1 MSEPTIRYASVCSGV
16 EAASLAWEKL
26 DWKPVWFSEVE
37 PFPCKVLAE
46 RFGASSPINPLDPA
60 DASDEKDRKERVN
73 WLKAIRRE
81 KMPSVDEAKV
91 PNLGDMSKINGKEYH
106 GTIDLL
112 VGGTPCQGLSIAG
125 NQKGFD
131 DPRSALALKYVEL
144 LGSARPRW
152 FVWENV
158 PNAFSCNGG
167 GDVKEFFR
175 QITEIGYG
183 VCWRVLDAEY
193 VRVDGFPG
201 AVPQRRRR
209 IFAVGYLGDWRPAA
223 KVLFESKMLCGD
235 SAPRRLKGKATPGDT
250 EKRTGESNAL
260 DANAGTADAVRNT
273 VETGK
278 GFYRESDVGGTL
290 EAHEDQHR
298 RNIICIENGQSAAAS
313 AVNKST
319 TLSCDHEAPIIVFH
333 GSQDPIH
340 NPDHANAVNR
350 NQGLENC
357 VCFEPGILKREEDG
371 GDSRIS
377 KDVCGTIRANMGDNI
392 PAVCL
397 SQYGDVAGSL
407 TARHDSSPC
416 ADRGMNII
424 ACNTQKQAMNC
435 DDDVIGCVSATDYKE
450 PQIICYENHAQDS
463 RIKEC
468 GDVAPTV
475 SAKAGTGGNNTPIVA
490 FALDPLASNSMR
502 SKNPNSGFH
511 EIDVA
516 KTLDTS
522 EQNPCKNQGGMVVLS
537 IAENVIDRTGN
548 SGANGVGV
556 KDDVSY
562 TLNTAGTPGVC
573 VPLDMRNATR
583 DPEKRDETNRQGV
596 GVGEDGDPM
605 NTLST
610 VHVPGVAYGFMGGQG
625 AKAGGIGF
633 GENFSPT
640 LRSASGGNSMPS
652 VLLKNIGW
660 IVRRITPLEAERLMG
675 FPDCHTMI
683 PWNGKAAAEC
693 PDAPRYKACGNSMCV
708 NAMRWLGERIDAVEK
723 SIQAG
728 TFDQLFDA
736 DDLEIEGDETEMDED
751 AEAEYMVILEDQ
763 AKEIL
768 RLKQENEQLRQTVA
782 AYQQKE
788 NAK

>member
-16 EAASLAWEKL
+16 EAASLAWENL

-46 RFGASSPINPLDPA
+46 RFGASSPVNPLDPA
-60 DASDEKDRKERVN
+60 DASDEKDRKERSK

-81 KMPSVDEAKV
+81 KMPTVTESKV
-91 PNLGDMSKINGKEYH
+91 PNLGDMTKIKGEKYH

-125 NQKGFD
+125 KQKGFD

-278 GFYRESDVGGTL
+278 RFYRESDVSGTL

-298 RNIICIENGQSAAAS
+298 RNIICRATQQGNAETASNCAPTLTEAAGTSGNNQPIICIENGQSAAAS
-313 AVNKST
+313 APAVGKST

-333 GSQDPIH
+333 GSQDPIS

-357 VCFEPGILKREEDG
+357 IA
-371 GDSRIS
+371 IS
-377 KDVCGTIRANMGDNI
+377 
-392 PAVCL
+392 
-397 SQYGDVAGSL
+397 QHGDVAGSL

-424 ACNTQKQAMNC
+424 ACNTKKQAMNC

-502 SKNPNSGFH
+502 SKNPDSGFH

-556 KDDVSY
+556 KEDVSY

-610 VHVPGVAYGFMGGQG
+610 VHVPGVAYEATQNQQPAPMEDQT
-625 AKAGGIGF
+625 I
-633 GENFSPT
+633 
-640 LRSASGGNSMPS
+640 
-652 VLLKNIGW
+652 LLKNIGW

-736 DDLEIEGDETEMDED
+736 EDLELEGDETEMDED

-763 AKEIL
+763 AKEIIH
-768 RLKQENEQLRQTVA
+768 LKQENEQLRHTVA
-782 AYQQKE
+782 AYQKE
-788 NAK
+788 EKAK

>member
-1 MSEPTIRYASVCSGV
+1 MSKPIRYASVCSGV
-16 EAASLAWEKL
+16 EAATLAWEKL

-46 RFGASSPINPLDPA
+46 RFGASSPVNPLDPA
-60 DASDEKDRKERVN
+60 DASDEKDRKERSK

-81 KMPSVDEAKV
+81 KMPTVTESKV
-91 PNLGDMSKINGKEYH
+91 PNLGDMTKIKGEKYH

-125 NQKGFD
+125 KQKGFD

-319 TLSCDHEAPIIVFH
+319 TLSCNHEAPIIVFH
-333 GSQDPIH
+333 GSQDPIS

-350 NQGLENC
+350 NQGMENC
-357 VCFEPGILKREEDG
+357 IA
-371 GDSRIS
+371 IS
-377 KDVCGTIRANMGDNI
+377 
-392 PAVCL
+392 
-397 SQYGDVAGSL
+397 QHGDVARTL
-407 TARHDSSPC
+407 TARHNSSPC

-424 ACNTQKQAMNC
+424 ACNKKKQAMNC

-450 PQIICYENHAQDS
+450 PQVICYENHAQDS
-463 RIKEC
+463 RIREC
-468 GDVAPTV
+468 GDIAPTV

-490 FALDPLASNSMR
+490 FAIDPLASNSMK

-548 SGANGVGV
+548 SGANGVG
-556 KDDVSY
+556 
-562 TLNTAGTPGVC
+562 
-573 VPLDMRNATR
+573 
-583 DPEKRDETNRQGV
+583 
-596 GVGEDGDPM
+596 EDGDPM

-610 VHVPGVAYGFMGGQG
+610 VHVPGVAYEAPQNQQTAPMDDQT
-625 AKAGGIGF
+625 I
-633 GENFSPT
+633 
-640 LRSASGGNSMPS
+640 
-652 VLLKNIGW
+652 LLKNIDW

-675 FPDCHTMI
+675 FPDYHTMI

-736 DDLEIEGDETEMDED
+736 DDLELEGDERKWMKTR
-751 AEAEYMVILEDQ
+751 
-763 AKEIL
+763 KP
-768 RLKQENEQLRQTVA
+768 NTW
-782 AYQQKE
+782 
-788 NAK
+788 

>member
-1 MSEPTIRYASVCSGV
+1 MSKPIRYASVCSGV
-16 EAASLAWEKL
+16 EAATLAWEPL
-26 DWKPVWFSEVE
+26 GWKPVWFSEVE

-46 RFGASSPINPLDPA
+46 RFGASSPVNPLDPE
-60 DASDEKDRKERVN
+60 DASDERDRKERTN

-81 KMPSVDEAKV
+81 KMPTVAEAKV

-106 GTIDLL
+106 GAIDLM
-112 VGGTPCQGLSIAG
+112 VGGTPCQGFSIAG
-125 NQKGFD
+125 TQKGLD

-209 IFAVGYLGDWRPAA
+209 VFAVGYLGDWRPAA
-223 KVLFESKMLCGD
+223 KVLFESKVLCGD
-235 SAPRRLKGKATPGDT
+235 SAPRRIKGQESSGDT
-250 EKRTGESNAL
+250 ETCDRQSDAL
-260 DANAGTADAVRNT
+260 DDGAGTDAEIRNF

-313 AVNKST
+313 APAVGKST

-333 GSQDPIH
+333 GSQDPIS
-340 NPDHANAVNR
+340 NRDHANAVNR

-377 KDVCGTIRANMGDNI
+377 EDVCGTLRANMGDNLST
-392 PAVCL
+392 VCL

-424 ACNTQKQAMNC
+424 ACNTKKQAMNC
-435 DDDVIGCVSATDYKE
+435 DDGVIGCLSATDYKE
-450 PQIICYENHAQDS
+450 PQIICYENHGQDS
-463 RIKEC
+463 RVKEC
-468 GDVAPTV
+468 GDIAPTV
-475 SAKAGTGGNNTPIVA
+475 SAKAGTGGNNLPLVA
-490 FALDPLASNSMR
+490 FGIDPLASNSMK

-537 IAENVIDRTGN
+537 IAENVIDRTAN
-548 SGANGVGV
+548 SGANGIGV
-556 KDDVSY
+556 QENVSY
-562 TLNTAGTPGVC
+562 TLNTAGTQGVC

-583 DPEKRDETNRQGV
+583 DPAKRDESNRQGI
-596 GVGEDGDPM
+596 GIGEDGDPM

-610 VHVPGVAYGFMGGQG
+610 VQVPGVIYQKIESESESEPMTRNGT
-625 AKAGGIGF
+625 I
-633 GENFSPT
+633 
-640 LRSASGGNSMPS
+640 
-652 VLLKNIGW
+652 LLKNIGW

-675 FPDCHTMI
+675 FPDYHTRI
-683 PWNGKAAAEC
+683 PWNGKPAKEC
-693 PDAPRYKACGNSMCV
+693 PDASRYKACGNSMCV
-708 NAMRWLGERIDAVEK
+708 NVMRWIGTRIDAVEK
-723 SIQAG
+723 SIQNG
-728 TFDQLFDA
+728 TFEQLFNA
-736 DDLEIEGDETEMDED
+736 EDLEQEGDEPEMEEESE
-751 AEAEYMVILEDQ
+751 AEAEYMVILENQ
-763 AKEIL
+763 AKEIA
-768 RLKQENEQLRQTVA
+768 RLQQENEQLRLAIVELQGDK
-782 AYQQKE
+782 QSC
-788 NAK
+788 

>member
-1 MSEPTIRYASVCSGV
+1 MEQLTFWSEERRVRGSQSPEHKKASTIR
-16 EAASLAWEKL
+16 EAPSPSSMSNFLDRLGHAGLYGRTSL
-26 DWKPVWFSEVE
+26 
-37 PFPCKVLAE
+37 
-46 RFGASSPINPLDPA
+46 
-60 DASDEKDRKERVN
+60 
-73 WLKAIRRE
+73 
-81 KMPSVDEAKV
+81 
-91 PNLGDMSKINGKEYH
+91 
-106 GTIDLL
+106 T
-112 VGGTPCQGLSIAG
+112 
-125 NQKGFD
+125 
-131 DPRSALALKYVEL
+131 RSAVT
-144 LGSARPRW
+144 
-152 FVWENV
+152 
-158 PNAFSCNGG
+158 GG

-298 RNIICIENGQSAAAS
+298 RNILCRATQQGNAETTSNCAPTLTEAAGTSGNNQPIICIENGQSAAAS
-313 AVNKST
+313 A
-319 TLSCDHEAPIIVFH
+319 
-333 GSQDPIH
+333 
-340 NPDHANAVNR
+340 
-350 NQGLENC
+350 
-357 VCFEPGILKREEDG
+357 
-371 GDSRIS
+371 
-377 KDVCGTIRANMGDNI
+377 

-424 ACNTQKQAMNC
+424 ACNTKKQAMNC

-502 SKNPNSGFH
+502 SKNPDSGFH

-548 SGANGVGV
+548 SGANGVG
-556 KDDVSY
+556 
-562 TLNTAGTPGVC
+562 
-573 VPLDMRNATR
+573 
-583 DPEKRDETNRQGV
+583 
-596 GVGEDGDPM
+596 EDGDPM

-610 VHVPGVAYGFMGGQG
+610 VHVPGVAYEATQNQQPAPMEDQT
-625 AKAGGIGF
+625 I
-633 GENFSPT
+633 
-640 LRSASGGNSMPS
+640 
-652 VLLKNIGW
+652 LLKNIGW

-736 DDLEIEGDETEMDED
+736 DDLELEGDETEMDED

-768 RLKQENEQLRQTVA
+768 RLKQENEQLRHTVA

-788 NAK
+788 NANWRMLNERMHIK